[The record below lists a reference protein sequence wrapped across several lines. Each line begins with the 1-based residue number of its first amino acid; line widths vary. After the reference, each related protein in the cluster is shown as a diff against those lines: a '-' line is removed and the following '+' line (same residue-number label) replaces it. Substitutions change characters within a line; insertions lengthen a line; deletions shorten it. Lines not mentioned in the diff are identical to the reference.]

1 MSVIVREMA
10 HGLNIS
16 PEDRELKD
24 NNKKILDA
32 LKAIVKHKSSVDNDE
47 QTANT
52 FPCTSFGLYNVINDA
67 LLQIQASTAAQYAK
81 IQKFSLIY
89 KK

>member
-16 PEDRELKD
+16 PEDRELFKEVKD

-32 LKAIVKHKSSVDNDE
+32 LKAIEKHKSSVDKWWAD
-47 QTANT
+47 
-52 FPCTSFGLYNVINDA
+52 S
-67 LLQIQASTAAQYAK
+67 
-81 IQKFSLIY
+81 
-89 KK
+89 

>member
-1 MSVIVREMA
+1 M
-10 HGLNIS
+10 HWKQLKNTS
-16 PEDRELKD
+16 PQWT
-24 NNKKILDA
+24 
-32 LKAIVKHKSSVDNDE
+32 NDE

-67 LLQIQASTAAQYAK
+67 LLQIQASRATQYAK

-89 KK
+89 KR